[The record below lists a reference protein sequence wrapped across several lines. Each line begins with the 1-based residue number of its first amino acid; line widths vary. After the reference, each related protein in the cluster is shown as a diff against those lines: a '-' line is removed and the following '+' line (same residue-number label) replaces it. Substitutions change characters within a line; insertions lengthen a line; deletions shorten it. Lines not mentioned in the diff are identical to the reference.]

1 MTDLKAH
8 EAKAF
13 GEAAIKAV
21 DADILSY
28 AERDCN
34 TCQHHVQGAS
44 LDDIPARCWDCTGY
58 KTHADGGA
66 SRYVLPLWQPIEII
80 KKETPMS
87 GGMEDAARME
97 AEEAAAEEL
106 SVMRDAVAPR
116 RVVFISPGLLRE
128 QAATEAKAK
137 LVEAV
142 NAGAAKFMQRPP
154 VDAPTLVGTFA
165 PSYVNPLNTQVGG
178 THYKDFKIQPI
189 EFAIANKLDFF
200 QKDILK
206 YICRRKGDKVKRVE
220 DLKKASHYIEL
231 YVQAIEKGDIE

>member
-1 MTDLKAH
+1 MAEHKH
-8 EAKAF
+8 
-13 GEAAIKAV
+13 
-21 DADILSY
+21 S

-34 TCQHHVQGAS
+34 TCRHHVQGCS
-44 LDDIPARCWDCTGY
+44 LDDVPARCWDCTGY
-58 KTHADGGA
+58 GKAYPDDSGMSPVGK
-66 SRYVLPLWQPIEII
+66 LPMWQPIEI

-87 GGMEDAARME
+87 GGMEEAARME
-97 AEEAAAEEL
+97 AEEVAAEEL
-106 SVMRDAVAPR
+106 SLMRDAVAPR

-128 QAATEAKAK
+128 QAATEARAK
-137 LVEAV
+137 IVEAV

-154 VDAPTLVGTFA
+154 ADAPTLVGTFA
-165 PSYVNPLNTQVGG
+165 PGYVNPLNTQVGG

-189 EFAIANKLDFF
+189 EFAVANKLDFF

-206 YICRRKGDKVKRVE
+206 YSCRRKGDKVKRVE